1 MGYYDLAEKIKE
13 EKEKPK
19 DYGYVG
25 TVQISATE
33 YRELISSV
41 EYARTCAKEEYEER
55 SRLNSR
61 IYDLNHFIDE
71 KKAEM
76 DSITESNNELKAFI
90 KENNLEEQYKEWKF
104 NKEMEFD

>member
-1 MGYYDLAEKIKE
+1 MSYYELIDKIKE

-41 EYARTCAKEEYEER
+41 EYARTCAKEEHEECW
-55 SRLNSR
+55 RLDSR
-61 IYDLNHFIDE
+61 INELKQFVD
-71 KKAEM
+71 KKKEEM